1 MRKDFDNEEYLLFE
15 MLSLV
20 FSEAFGSEFEHKAE
34 MIIIKRNKNSDTN
47 WQKFI
52 DIADKHGVLSLLYD
66 VLSGGEVLPASLRP
80 VSYTHLGYGIKK

>member
-1 MRKDFDNEEYLLFE
+1 MMRKDFDNEEYLLFE

-47 WQKFI
+47 CNR
-52 DIADKHGVLSLLYD
+52 H
-66 VLSGGEVLPASLRP
+66 
-80 VSYTHLGYGIKK
+80 